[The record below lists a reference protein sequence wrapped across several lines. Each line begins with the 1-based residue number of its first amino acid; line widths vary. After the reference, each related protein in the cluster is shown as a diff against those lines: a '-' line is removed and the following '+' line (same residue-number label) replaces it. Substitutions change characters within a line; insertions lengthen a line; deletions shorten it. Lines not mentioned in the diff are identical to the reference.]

1 MSNLKSNLKLYD
13 LEDTLDINANRKD
26 KSYQS
31 SNTWPTYQEDYIEFK
46 NNILKWSKNNEPKVL
61 LRAYDGEFLF
71 LKGEKNIGNVGKR
84 HVSKELNEEFV
95 KKFYE
100 NSLKCDSLASHL
112 TVLPKGKM
120 HKLYKSVYGNKKI
133 DYPMEFH
140 YGIVISKWI
149 FKHFKNKIG
158 IIAGSEKIKI
168 IKELIT
174 KKRYKHYLGIDHFTD
189 YIEVPERFSC
199 DNPEELDLS
208 IKNQLQNATAKIFLF
223 GIGIS
228 KLAVAH
234 NFKKHYP
241 AIYIDIG
248 IMMSGLAGFLTK
260 ERPYS
265 ANWLNFR
272 MKNYDYSKVDKMD
285 TTKNENI
292 KWL

>member
-1 MSNLKSNLKLYD
+1 MNNLKLYD
-13 LEDTLDINANRKD
+13 LEGTVDANANRKC

-31 SNTWPTYQEDYIEFK
+31 PKTWPTYQEDYKKFK
-46 NNILKWSKNNEPKVL
+46 ENILNWSKNNESKVL

-84 HVSKELNEEFV
+84 HVSKELNKDFV
-95 KKFYE
+95 KQFYE
-100 NSLKCDSLASHL
+100 NSLKCDSLCSHL
-112 TVLPKGKM
+112 TVLPNGKM
-120 HKLYKSVYGNKKI
+120 YELYKSVYGNKKI

-149 FKHFKNKIG
+149 FRHFKNKIG
-158 IIAGSEKIKI
+158 IIAGHEKIKI
-168 IKELIT
+168 IKELI
-174 KKRYKHYLGIDHFTD
+174 KRKRYRQHLGIDYFTD

-199 DNPEELDLS
+199 DEPEKLDES
-208 IKNQLQNATAKIFLF
+208 IKIQLKNAKAKIFLF

-248 IMMSGLAGFLTK
+248 GTMSGLAGFLAK
-260 ERPYS
+260 DRPY
-265 ANWLNFR
+265 AVNWINFR
-272 MKNYDYSKVDKMD
+272 LSNYDYSKVDKMD
-285 TTKNENI
+285 TKKNENI